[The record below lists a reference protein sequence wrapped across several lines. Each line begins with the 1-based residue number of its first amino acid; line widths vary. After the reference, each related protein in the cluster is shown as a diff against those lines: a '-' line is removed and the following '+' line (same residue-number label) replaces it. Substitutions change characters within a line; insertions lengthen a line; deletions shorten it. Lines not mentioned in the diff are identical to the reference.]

1 MSQPL
6 VENIDFYYDEQGYMV
21 LTEHYHLEKGHCCGY
36 GCRHCPY
43 HYDCVPEPKRSQLLA
58 TQQAQQNAQSE
69 ATK

>member
-6 VENIDFYYDEQGYMV
+6 VEHIDFYYDEQGYMV

-58 TQQAQQNAQSE
+58 NQPAQQHAQSE